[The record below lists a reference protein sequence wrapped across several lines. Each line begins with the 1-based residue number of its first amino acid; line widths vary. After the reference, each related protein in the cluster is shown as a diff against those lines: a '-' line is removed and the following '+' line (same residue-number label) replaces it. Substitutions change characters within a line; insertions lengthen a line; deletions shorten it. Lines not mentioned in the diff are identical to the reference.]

1 MPPFGPDTAAWIR
14 ETAKWLLGMEIPSA
28 DPAAMRQL
36 AAHQDHVAATLEQL
50 KDLLSQVRRRV
61 RADFSST
68 AADHYDTSLAQFTT
82 GDNDYI
88 GSGARTARNSSRA
101 LGDGAANAEYMHWMA
116 FGQLLQLL
124 IEIAWCIAMAK
135 WTMGASYAWIPWF
148 KYIRSVAIQRVLAWL
163 LLTAPSHQI
172 TEQLF
177 ASLDS
182 VIQRAQID
190 AGTRRFHDREMTRLT
205 HGGAGLSGLI
215 SAGFSGVV
223 DGLFS
228 HQVRDLLRTNL
239 DTLASVPPPPRLD
252 APPPDRPDTDTG
264 PGPGPVPGP
273 DINRDLAGVFASY
286 ERDLAA
292 TFNPP
297 AGRTGFDNPFINKD
311 FRDDLAGVFATH
323 YGPLLG
329 TTGARALGNGYA
341 DTLMA
346 HWGRPDLAHR
356 LAGLLHGT
364 PLPPQTR
371 AHLAHTVPTVLT
383 DGMGDYMT
391 RPLVR
396 AEVLGAGAAS
406 GALEGY
412 LGEGTANALLTDEGW
427 KANGHSATAGAF
439 QSTFQ
444 GVTVD
449 GALSAIDRLHRPQAP
464 PPPPAEPGTTGN
476 DESSESAGGDGH
488 GDDPAPADR
497 PDPGGTAPG
506 TGAVRIDAAAPPGTR
521 LHTPAGGDAPH
532 GRADDGRADT
542 AQGTASDATR
552 DGSPAPPVAAGEHL
566 DRSAPTGAQALGG
579 ERPTAPGQSPPDVPR
594 ARGTGSG
601 AVPHAAPVPAAPV
614 SPAAPVQQHA
624 PNTPAGPATG
634 ATANG
639 TAAPGAPADA
649 RNRPVPAPDRGGLQT
664 GGHAGSDGPASA
676 DPADGPPVR
685 TSGTAAPVTR
695 GEDDGAG
702 RAHGSADTASAT
714 VSGAP
719 VPVSRPGH
727 GDVSSASSGTPSE
740 EDPGNGAPDAERPQR
755 EALSR
760 PPESTVT
767 GDPGPADPADASG
780 AGRAPGRDGAED
792 DFYGPSVPARP
803 APGDP
808 DDPWNGNPP
817 TTPDFSVLADPKSAK
832 EQPRTI
838 AEAIAHLTDPGY
850 GPRDLDTIGRG
861 TGEDTRVFTMDLDDP
876 DGSGDGAGD
885 SGDPEN
891 LPDAPQ
897 WQDAYAPFLD
907 FPADAVTFPPDHGF
921 PPPGTFEDPLQGL
934 GEGDVLGGG
943 FPSFLDTGWT
953 HGRRENGPVAPL
965 DDTGAPDEGPLFVTD
980 DENTHDLG
988 EHDPIALLDEL
999 GVFDSLD
1006 ADDPFGFLQDD
1017 TDMLGG
1023 RDPLPSVPGPVTA
1036 PAWSPPVVPSDGG
1049 GDATAAPRDARTV
1062 QAVDRVTTLSDGQ
1075 FEILVALGAGRTD
1088 EEITARPGWTPHRFA
1103 LALRGIAAALGL
1115 AVHDRAG
1122 AAAVAVAAGLTDDTD
1137 PAALSPEQRIQRA
1150 RTRLPFLRED
1160 QRQVL
1165 THRAQGLE
1173 LGRIAERLHMSQES
1187 VRARLSGLVRRLG
1200 VDGRAEAVAAAEISG
1215 LVAPVPHAEQAVAP
1229 VLTAEQ
1235 AAQAVRRITTLS
1247 DNEFV
1252 LLVALGAGRSDEEIT
1267 ARSGWTPQGIAIS
1280 LRGIADSLGLETGG
1294 REAVAA
1300 IAVAAGLDDDTAPDG
1315 LTPGQRRERARTRIR
1330 FLREDQRQ
1338 ALVLHAQ
1345 GLERDRI
1352 AERLRLSRE
1361 TVKTLLT
1368 RLPYRL
1374 GVIGREEA
1382 SATSRTTDPVVPPRA
1397 TAERPSRAAD
1407 GITTLSDGR
1416 FEILVALGAGH
1427 SDEEITA
1434 RPGWTPHRLATAL
1447 RGLYGSLGL
1456 EAGDRAGAAA
1466 VAAAARLTDDTASN
1480 AMTPEQRVQRAR
1492 TRVPLLREDQS
1503 RLLGLHAQGL
1513 DPGRIAERLDMPE
1526 NTVRTHLNRL
1536 AHRLGVVGRSEV
1548 AAVARAA
1555 GPAVPTVAAS
1565 RTTDAAGPPPA
1576 TAERSALAA
1585 DRITTLSDGQF
1596 ELLVAL
1602 GAGRT
1607 IEEITARPEWTP
1619 RRLTV
1624 MLRGLTESLGLGA
1637 EASTDAAAVAAAAGL
1652 TDDTDPAALSPEQR
1666 IQRART
1672 RIPFLRENQ
1681 RQVLALHA
1689 QGLEAGRIAER
1700 LQLTQNVVKN
1710 DLTRLAHRLGVAGR
1724 GEAVA
1729 AAAAAGWATA
1739 GPASARPAR
1748 ARAVPTQSAPAPA
1761 APTPDR
1767 IARAVDRINTLN
1779 DPEYGVM
1786 IHLGAGLDAVEIA
1799 TRLGASR
1806 STVANQIRSIVRTLG
1821 LDGPGHVPA
1830 VLAAAGLTPASHGP
1844 RAAAGPALDNEDGR
1858 GTSDSDDSD
1867 DDLYDADDHPR
1878 DRHARGPRDDD
1889 PPAPPTG
1896 GGTAGTAPS
1905 APPPATGSGGATA
1918 ADRST
1923 GGSSTRRGAGP
1934 GNRTRQGPPP
1944 ADSGPGATAPS
1955 VPVRRES
1962 ARPPTEPGPAAPGST
1977 TADGTAGPST
1987 ATSGHDI
1994 VELFSATLNPPPV
2007 SPVPADD
2014 PDDDFYGPAP
2024 TAPAREPAPAD
2035 PDDPW
2040 GGKPPTGPD
2049 LGALVAAGKKN
2060 DERPPTVEDVIADL
2074 TYRYRI
2080 EDIGHHSAQDARTQV
2095 FMAGH
2100 HHRRRRGHRTEAEP
2114 SDPYGGAYG
2123 YGPAVEPESAY
2134 PEGTRVSRYPTE
2146 PVYGQVPPAYGYTQG
2161 STEAPGTYP
2170 DAHGEEPAASHEEDA
2185 QESDGDRD
2193 GRMET
2198 LTLWN
2203 RTFSGVEDLV
2213 AATGSD
2219 VLDQQDLVTDGS
2231 DGSTALMRFENGV
2244 QAVYKDTE
2252 GATFSRHRAD
2262 AEQLASLVGR
2272 AIGANV
2278 PGVLRVGE
2286 TEVFMHF
2293 MHGESGFAH
2302 LDDPRSPLL
2311 TTRDGYVLGLL
2322 DVLVANGDRNPGNWL
2337 DQGDGH
2343 VAGIDHGKAWFKYEY
2358 TPEDPTDLDGLA
2370 YTDGMR
2376 PFYDFDAKAW
2386 IANPLTRADIRLLRS
2401 RLTQVSADFDHLG
2414 RTDWFDEMTARFD
2427 MLAHNAR
2434 GTAGLLT
2441 GSGR

>member
-273 DINRDLAGVFASY
+273 DINRDLAGVFATY

-329 TTGARALGNGYA
+329 TTGARALGNDYA

-364 PLPPQTR
+364 PLPPQAR

-391 RPLVR
+391 RPIVR
-396 AEVLGAGAAS
+396 AEVLGTGAAS

-427 KANGHSATAGAF
+427 KANGYSATAGAF

-444 GVTVD
+444 GATVD

-464 PPPPAEPGTTGN
+464 PPPPAGPGTTGN
-476 DESSESAGGDGH
+476 DESAERAGGTDGD
-488 GDDPAPADR
+488 GDGPPPSDR
-497 PDPGGTAPG
+497 PGPGGSAPG
-506 TGAVRIDAAAPPGTR
+506 TGAVRIDAAPPPGTR
-521 LHTPAGGDAPH
+521 LHTPAGGDAPD
-532 GRADDGRADT
+532 GRFDDGRADT
-542 AQGTASDATR
+542 AQGTDSDTTR
-552 DGSPAPPVAAGEHL
+552 GGSPAPPATAEEHPDRPVPTNGQETAG
-566 DRSAPTGAQALGG
+566 A
-579 ERPTAPGQSPPDVPR
+579 RPTTPGQSPPDVPR

-601 AVPHAAPVPAAPV
+601 AAPHAAPVPAAPV
-614 SPAAPVQQHA
+614 YPAAPVHQHA
-624 PNTPAGPATG
+624 PNTPAAPATG

-639 TAAPGAPADA
+639 TAAPGVPADA
-649 RNRPVPAPDRGGLQT
+649 RNRPGPATDRDGLQT
-664 GGHAGSDGPASA
+664 GGHAGSDAPATA
-676 DPADGPPVR
+676 DPAYGPPVR
-685 TSGTAAPVTR
+685 TFGTAAPAAQ
-695 GEDDGAG
+695 GEDDGA
-702 RAHGSADTASAT
+702 
-714 VSGAP
+714 SGAP
-719 VPVSRPGH
+719 VSGPGH
-727 GDVSSASSGTPSE
+727 GGVSSAPAGPPPEAAPGSGAS
-740 EDPGNGAPDAERPQR
+740 DAQRPQR
-755 EALSR
+755 EAPSR
-760 PPESTVT
+760 PPESTTT
-767 GDPGPADPADASG
+767 GDPGPADPAAASG
-780 AGRAPGRDGAED
+780 AGRGPGRDGAED
-792 DFYGPSVPARP
+792 GTGDGDLNGADDDFYAPSVPAP
-803 APGDP
+803 PTPGDP

-832 EQPRTI
+832 EQPGTI
-838 AEAIAHLTDPGY
+838 AEAIARLTDPGY

-861 TGEDTRVFTMDLDDP
+861 AGEDTRVFTMDLDDP
-876 DGSGDGAGD
+876 GDGDRDG
-885 SGDPEN
+885 GDPEN
-891 LPDAPQ
+891 LPDAPP

-907 FPADAVTFPPDHGF
+907 FPADAGSFPPDDGLPLPDTFDDPLHGF
-921 PPPGTFEDPLQGL
+921 
-934 GEGDVLGGG
+934 GEGDTLGDGFLPSFIDGGG
-943 FPSFLDTGWT
+943 TGV
-953 HGRRENGPVAPL
+953 RRGNDPVNAP

-988 EHDPIALLDEL
+988 EIDPIALLDEL

-1017 TDMLGG
+1017 TDMFGG
-1023 RDPLPSVPGPVTA
+1023 RDPLPGVPGPVTA
-1036 PAWSPPVVPSDGG
+1036 PAWSPPVLPSDGG
-1049 GDATAAPRDARTV
+1049 ADATAAPLDAWTAR
-1062 QAVDRVTTLSDGQ
+1062 AVDSVRELSDGQ
-1075 FEILVALGAGRTD
+1075 FEVLLALGAGRSD
-1088 EEITARPGWTPHRFA
+1088 AEITARPGWTPRRLA
-1103 LALRGIAAALGL
+1103 LALRGIADALGL

-1137 PAALSPEQRIQRA
+1137 PAALSPEQRIERA
-1150 RTRLPFLRED
+1150 RTRIPFLRED
-1160 QRQVL
+1160 QHQVL
-1165 THRAQGLE
+1165 AHRAQGLE

-1229 VLTAEQ
+1229 VPNTEQ

-1252 LLVALGAGRSDEEIT
+1252 LLVALGAGRSDAEIT
-1267 ARSGWTPQGIAIS
+1267 ARPGWTPQGLAIS
-1280 LRGIADSLGLETGG
+1280 LRGITDSLGLETGG

-1300 IAVAAGLDDDTAPDG
+1300 IAVAAGLDDDTAPDN

-1382 SATSRTTDPVVPPRA
+1382 AATSRTTDPVVPPRA
-1397 TAERPSRAAD
+1397 TAEQTSRAAD
-1407 GITTLSDGR
+1407 GITALSDGQ

-1434 RPGWTPHRLATAL
+1434 RPGWTAHRLATAL

-1456 EAGDRAGAAA
+1456 GAGDRAGAAA
-1466 VAAAARLTDDTASN
+1466 VAAAAGLTDDTASN

-1492 TRVPLLREDQS
+1492 ARVPLLREDQS

-1565 RTTDAAGPPPA
+1565 RATDAADPPPA
-1576 TAERSALAA
+1576 AAEQSSRAA
-1585 DRITTLSDGQF
+1585 DRITDLSDGQF

-1624 MLRGLTESLGLGA
+1624 MLRGLTETLGLGA

-1666 IQRART
+1666 VQRART

-1724 GEAVA
+1724 GEAIA
-1729 AAAAAGWATA
+1729 AASAAGWAT
-1739 GPASARPAR
+1739 SRTTSSRPAR
-1748 ARAVPTQSAPAPA
+1748 TRAVPAQSAPAPA
-1761 APTPDR
+1761 APVSGPSPEQ
-1767 IARAVDRINTLN
+1767 IARAVDRINDLT
-1779 DPEYGVM
+1779 DAEYGVM
-1786 IHLGAGLDAVEIA
+1786 IHLGAGLDTVEIA
-1799 TRLGASR
+1799 TRVGAR
-1806 STVANQIRSIVRTLG
+1806 TGTVAKHVRHVVRTLG

-1830 VLAAAGLTPASHGP
+1830 VLAAADLTPASHGP
-1844 RAAAGPALDNEDGR
+1844 RTTAGPSLDNDDGR
-1858 GTSDSDDSD
+1858 DTSDSSDSDDS

-1878 DRHARGPRDDD
+1878 DRRGRGPRDDD
-1889 PPAPPTG
+1889 PPAPPTS

-1905 APPPATGSGGATA
+1905 APPGTGGGGTA

-1944 ADSGPGATAPS
+1944 ADSGPGATAPA
-1955 VPVRRES
+1955 VPGRRGC
-1962 ARPPTEPGPAAPGST
+1962 ARPPPRPGPPTPGS
-1977 TADGTAGPST
+1977 
-1987 ATSGHDI
+1987 
-1994 VELFSATLNPPPV
+1994 
-2007 SPVPADD
+2007 
-2014 PDDDFYGPAP
+2014 
-2024 TAPAREPAPAD
+2024 
-2035 PDDPW
+2035 
-2040 GGKPPTGPD
+2040 
-2049 LGALVAAGKKN
+2049 
-2060 DERPPTVEDVIADL
+2060 
-2074 TYRYRI
+2074 
-2080 EDIGHHSAQDARTQV
+2080 
-2095 FMAGH
+2095 
-2100 HHRRRRGHRTEAEP
+2100 
-2114 SDPYGGAYG
+2114 
-2123 YGPAVEPESAY
+2123 
-2134 PEGTRVSRYPTE
+2134 
-2146 PVYGQVPPAYGYTQG
+2146 
-2161 STEAPGTYP
+2161 
-2170 DAHGEEPAASHEEDA
+2170 
-2185 QESDGDRD
+2185 
-2193 GRMET
+2193 
-2198 LTLWN
+2198 
-2203 RTFSGVEDLV
+2203 
-2213 AATGSD
+2213 
-2219 VLDQQDLVTDGS
+2219 
-2231 DGSTALMRFENGV
+2231 
-2244 QAVYKDTE
+2244 
-2252 GATFSRHRAD
+2252 
-2262 AEQLASLVGR
+2262 
-2272 AIGANV
+2272 
-2278 PGVLRVGE
+2278 
-2286 TEVFMHF
+2286 
-2293 MHGESGFAH
+2293 
-2302 LDDPRSPLL
+2302 
-2311 TTRDGYVLGLL
+2311 
-2322 DVLVANGDRNPGNWL
+2322 
-2337 DQGDGH
+2337 
-2343 VAGIDHGKAWFKYEY
+2343 
-2358 TPEDPTDLDGLA
+2358 
-2370 YTDGMR
+2370 
-2376 PFYDFDAKAW
+2376 
-2386 IANPLTRADIRLLRS
+2386 
-2401 RLTQVSADFDHLG
+2401 
-2414 RTDWFDEMTARFD
+2414 
-2427 MLAHNAR
+2427 
-2434 GTAGLLT
+2434 
-2441 GSGR
+2441 